1 MYQTTSAE
9 AYAFVSQQLGD
20 RQREVL
26 AAFLKHGPMTNTEAS
41 TVIGLPINQIT
52 PRTNELVKLGRL
64 KDAGRKKCSITGR
77 TAIVWTPYVKETLF

>member
-1 MYQTTSAE
+1 
-9 AYAFVSQQLGD
+9 
-20 RQREVL
+20 
-26 AAFLKHGPMTNTEAS
+26 MTNTEAS